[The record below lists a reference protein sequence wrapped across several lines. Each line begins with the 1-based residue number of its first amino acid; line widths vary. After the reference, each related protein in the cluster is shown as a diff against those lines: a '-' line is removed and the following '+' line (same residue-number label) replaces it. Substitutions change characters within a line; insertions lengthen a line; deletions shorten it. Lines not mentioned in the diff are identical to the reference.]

1 MVCIL
6 FIHQNF
12 PGQFLNISKFLSTK
26 YDVIS
31 MSFSNSYIEGI
42 PHYQCICKSGNKLNE
57 EDLSLEFESKVIR
70 AQIVQ
75 NKCIEL
81 DRKGIRPDI
90 IINHCGWGESLL
102 IKNIW
107 PNVKLISYMELY
119 YKFNEDD
126 ALQLKNKLTL
136 RNSPYLLSLVESDY
150 CISPTEYQKN
160 TFPKIFHDKIDV
172 IFEGVNT
179 QFFKKRN
186 LKEIKIGELK
196 QFEKWKY
203 KILDESSKLD
213 DYTKIYNIDISK
225 NQIIT
230 FVSRDLTP
238 LRGYDIFMEALPK
251 ILDKFP
257 NTIVIIVGEDGNSY
271 CGSAIENQSYYQIFW
286 NKIKDKVDN
295 KKIFFLGRV
304 HQSILVDI
312 FSISTINIYITL
324 PFCLSWS
331 FMEALSTEVLMVT
344 NNCKPMSDVITN
356 NVNCLTYKDN
366 KLDELVINI
375 LKDPSKYNKIRK
387 SARELILKKYDLLNI
402 TLPKYDS
409 LIKKLL

>member
-12 PGQFLNISKFLSTK
+12 PSQFINISKFLSNK

-31 MSFSNSYIEGI
+31 MSFSSKNIKGI
-42 PHYQCICKSGNKLNE
+42 THYECTCKNGNKLKNG
-57 EDLSLEFESKVIR
+57 DLSLEFETKVIR
-70 AQIVQ
+70 AEIVQ

-81 DRKGIRPDI
+81 DKKGIRPDI

-119 YKFNEDD
+119 YKFNHNDTLE
-126 ALQLKNKLTL
+126 LKNKLTL

-160 TFPKIFHDKIDV
+160 TFPKIFHNKIDV
-172 IFEGVNT
+172 IFEGINT
-179 QFFKKRN
+179 DIFKKRN
-186 LKEIKIGELK
+186 IKKIKIGELK
-196 QFEKWKY
+196 QFNKWKY
-203 KILDESSKLD
+203 KILDNSSKLD
-213 DYTKIYNIDISK
+213 EYNKIYDIDSSK
-225 NQIIT
+225 EQIIT

-238 LRGYDIFMEALPK
+238 MRGYDKFMEALPN

-257 NTIVIIVGEDGNSY
+257 NTIVIIVGGDGSSY
-271 CGSAIENQSYYQIFW
+271 CGSPMNNQSYYQIFW
-286 NKIKDKVDN
+286 DKIKDRVND

-304 HQSILVDI
+304 PQPILIDI
-312 FSISTINIYITL
+312 FSISTVNIYITL

-331 FMEALSTEVLMVT
+331 FMEALATEVLMLT
-344 NNCKPMSDVITN
+344 NNSRPMTDIITN
-356 NVNCLTYKDN
+356 NVNCLIYEDS
-366 KLDELVINI
+366 KLDEMVISI
-375 LKDPSKYNKIRK
+375 LQNPNKYDRIRK
-387 SARELILKKYDLLNI
+387 SARELILKNYDLLKV